1 MFFQGTVIT
10 DFASFNNAEVEN
22 RVIAS
27 YILFFILVFS
37 FFIRRNVRRLLKKD
51 FGF

>member
-27 YILFFILVFS
+27 YILFFILFS
-37 FFIRRNVRRLLKKD
+37 FFIRRNVRRLFKKILD
-51 FGF
+51 SR

>member
-27 YILFFILVFS
+27 YILFFILFS
-37 FFIRRNVRRLLKKD
+37 FFIRRNVRRLLKKILD
-51 FGF
+51 SR

>member
-27 YILFFILVFS
+27 YILFFILFS
-37 FFIRRNVRRLLKKD
+37 FFIRRNVRRLLKKK
-51 FGF
+51 F